1 LQIIE
6 CIGFELEKEKPNT
19 PEDFFNRSEITF
31 LDEGKE
37 KTLHI
42 LYVRYFDQILQ
53 EFTPYHQDPI
63 FGVGESS
70 VYFKDIVALVCL
82 LKDPKLRS
90 QKRLYINSKDEFA
103 SYFEGIN
110 FNKIQEIFQTLK
122 QKKRVELHSPNEF
135 FVQPS

>member
-42 LYVRYFDQILQ
+42 LYVRYFDQIFQ